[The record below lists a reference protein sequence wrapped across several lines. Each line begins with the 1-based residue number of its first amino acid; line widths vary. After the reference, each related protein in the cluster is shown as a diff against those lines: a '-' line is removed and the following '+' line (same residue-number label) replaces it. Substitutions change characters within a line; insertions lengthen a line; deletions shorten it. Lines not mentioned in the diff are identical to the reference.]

1 MKSINPYTNELLFE
15 HHEDSAEKIHQVIEK
30 SHQAFLS
37 WRKTGF
43 EERAK
48 KIMKVAQ
55 FIEKEKNEFAKIMT
69 LEMGKPISQS
79 ISEIEKCAWVCEYY
93 AENAEKFLEPKSIE
107 TDAQKSYIRYDA
119 LGVILGIMPW
129 NYPFW
134 QVFRFA
140 IPTLMAGNTVL
151 LKHASNVMQSSKNI
165 AKAFEY
171 AGLGEIF
178 QALIISSEKIEKI
191 IKNPRIKGVSL
202 TGSKPAGSAIAKIAG
217 EEIKPSLLELGG
229 SNALVVFE
237 DCNWDSTLE
246 TIVNARFQNTGQ
258 SCIAGKRLLI
268 EESIFDSFLKALK
281 IKIENLKSG
290 DPLNSETY
298 IGTLAREDLA
308 EDLEKQMKKSVEM
321 GAEILIGG
329 KRNAAYFEPTLLTNV
344 TTEMPVFQE
353 ETFGPLLIAVP
364 FKNENEA
371 IDLVNASN
379 FGLGCSLFTQNLDRA
394 ERMISELNEGAVF
407 INELVKS
414 DPRLPFGGVGISGY
428 GRELSEDGILSFV
441 NKKTVFLKA

>member
-79 ISEIEKCAWVCEYY
+79 IAEIEKCAWVCEYY

-290 DPLNSETY
+290 DPLSSETY

-371 IDLVNASN
+371 IDLVNASD
-379 FGLGCSLFTQNLDRA
+379 FGLGCSLFTQNLERA
-394 ERMISELNEGAVF
+394 EQMISELNEGAVF

-428 GRELSEDGILSFV
+428 GRELSKDGILSFV